1 MVTYEGQAVFMHNS
15 YLKVNFIFMFNLK
28 LKLKLKFI
36 TNYISFQNQFK
47 FHFISVF
54 NFELTSGA
62 ILFFFLF
69 QKFNSRMSSISANT
83 DLVHCLSIGFYEY
96 SQPLEFVYIP
106 LGLQHMVHWDQLQ
119 LVQS

>member
-1 MVTYEGQAVFMHNS
+1 MVTHEGQAVFMDNS
-15 YLKVNFIFMFNLK
+15 YLKVNFILMFNLK

-69 QKFNSRMSSISANT
+69 QKFNSRMSPISANT
-83 DLVHCLSIGFYEY
+83 DLVHYLSIGFYEY

-106 LGLQHMVHWDQLQ
+106 LGLQHIVH
-119 LVQS
+119 